1 MEFKLARTEYDWKTK
16 RAYIELGTCDAD
28 GGDAIATA
36 IFSFATIANLSKET
50 LEEDIVRK
58 ARHILKR
65 AAVAA

>member
-36 IFSFATIANLSKET
+36 IFSFATIANC
-50 LEEDIVRK
+50 RK
-58 ARHILKR
+58 KRWKKILCARHAIS
-65 AAVAA
+65 